1 MKPSDALAAHRD
13 ELRRI
18 IARHGVVRPTLL
30 EEKLRSANFVVTTEL
45 TPPKGIDLSDFF
57 AKADALKSFVD
68 AINVTES
75 PRARMTVEPKSVGHL
90 LQDRGIEA
98 IVQITAR
105 DRNRIAIQ
113 ADLLGASLLGIG
125 NFLFMTGDDPKNG
138 DHPEAKGVFDL
149 TTVELL
155 SAARSLR
162 SGQDLSGNALHGAPR
177 MFLGATVNPG
187 SLDLAREADNTR
199 RKIDAGSQFFQT
211 QAIYDTDSLARFL
224 DAAKLGGIPLLAGV
238 IPLKSA
244 KMGAWLNANVPG
256 VHVPPAL
263 LEELERAGPD
273 GEAAQG
279 VDIAART
286 IRRLRNLCC
295 GVHVMAIGW
304 ELRVPEILSNAGI
317 SADSPRASAGA

>member
-1 MKPSDALAAHRD
+1 M
-13 ELRRI
+13 
-18 IARHGVVRPTLL
+18 TLL

-45 TPPKGIDLSDFF
+45 TPPKGIDLTEFF
-57 AKADALKSFVD
+57 AKADALKSIVD

-75 PRARMTVEPKSVGHL
+75 PRARLAVEPKSVGHL

-98 IVQITAR
+98 IVQMTAR

-113 ADLLGASLLGIG
+113 ADLLGGSLLGIG

-149 TTVELL
+149 TTIELL

-162 SGQDLSGNALHGAPR
+162 SGRDLSGNELHGAPHL
-177 MFLGATVNPG
+177 FLGSTMNPG
-187 SLDLAREADNTR
+187 SQDLAREVDNTR
-199 RKIDAGSQFFQT
+199 RKIDAGTQFFQT

-224 DAAKLGGIPLLAGV
+224 DAAKLEDIPLLAGV

-256 VHVPPAL
+256 VHVPSAL
-263 LEELERAGPD
+263 LAELERAGPE
-273 GEAAQG
+273 GETSTG
-279 VDIAART
+279 IDIAART
-286 IRRLRNLCC
+286 IRRLRNIC
-295 GVHVMAIGW
+295 GGAHIMAIGW
-304 ELRVPEILSNAGI
+304 EHQIPEILRAAGV
-317 SADSPRASAGA
+317 AAS

>member
-1 MKPSDALAAHRD
+1 MS
-13 ELRRI
+13 
-18 IARHGVVRPTLL
+18 LL
-30 EEKLRSANFVVTTEL
+30 EDKIRSTNFVVTTEL
-45 TPPKGIDLSDFF
+45 TPPKGIDLSEFF
-57 AKADALKSFVD
+57 AKADALKSIVD
-68 AINVTES
+68 AINITES

-149 TTVELL
+149 TTIDLL

-162 SGQDLSGNALHGAPR
+162 SGRDLSGNDLHGAPP
-177 MFLGATVNPG
+177 MFLGSTMNPG
-187 SLDLAREADNTR
+187 SQDLAREVENTR

-211 QAIYDTDSLARFL
+211 QAIYDTDSLTRFI
-224 DAAKLGGIPLLAGV
+224 DAAKLGDVPLLAGV

-244 KMGAWLNANVPG
+244 KMGLWLNTNVPG
-256 VHVPPAL
+256 VHVPSAL
-263 LEELERAGPD
+263 LGELERAGPE
-273 GEAAQG
+273 GEATKG
-279 VDIAART
+279 IEIAART
-286 IRRLRNLCC
+286 IRRLRNICS

-304 ELRVPEILSNAGI
+304 EHRIPEILLAAGV
-317 SADSPRASAGA
+317 SANSRATRDAVGYASKS